1 MEGFVVFNLLTSG
14 RLRTVLSSVTAA
26 LAIFFAL
33 SSGVTLARA
42 QGLTPQ
48 PPLGWRA
55 STNGQSYFWTSPP
68 DARGS
73 FVSLMISKIPSQGAP
88 LPIRPWF
95 EAMLGARSH
104 TAIQDNGGMLSSTFQ
119 LDAARGVQA
128 VAFAYQ
134 TRLGNQIITMTL
146 GPGIDLRDSRA
157 QTGVRTAVLFF
168 ATKTLLTIGGLIH
181 AGPNEIASSSNE
193 GAANGGSGTGN
204 CRQVLVQN
212 NSPSMRQ
219 VCSPT
224 GDGSMNCHLEA
235 TTSQQ
240 SVWQTQCR

>member
-1 MEGFVVFNLLTSG
+1 VDRLNTEGFVVLSLLTPG
-14 RLRTVLSSVTAA
+14 RPRAVFSYITAA

-33 SSGVTLARA
+33 SSGVTPARA

-73 FVSLMISKIPSQGAP
+73 FVSLMILKTPSQAAP

-95 EAMLGARSH
+95 EGMLGARSH
-104 TAIQDNGGMLSSTFQ
+104 TAIQDNAGMLSSSFE

-157 QTGVRTAVLFF
+157 QTGMRTAVFF
-168 ATKTLLTIGGLIH
+168 
-181 AGPNEIASSSNE
+181 
-193 GAANGGSGTGN
+193 
-204 CRQVLVQN
+204 
-212 NSPSMRQ
+212 SPPRR
-219 VCSPT
+219 C
-224 GDGSMNCHLEA
+224 
-235 TTSQQ
+235 
-240 SVWQTQCR
+240 